1 MYKEQKKG
9 IKGPC
14 SGGGKQS
21 ILLKNIHHRI
31 QVINGN
37 PG

>member
-21 ILLKNIHHRI
+21 ILKNIHHRI

-37 PG
+37 RG